1 MMKLVR
7 WFLVILAVNNVFG
20 HREISLP
27 YFEKQKLNAFNMYRN
42 TYYYSKLLIAIMY
55 AI

>member
-7 WFLVILAVNNVFG
+7 WFLVILAVYNVFG

-27 YFEKQKLNAFNMYRN
+27 YFEKQKLNV
-42 TYYYSKLLIAIMY
+42 LIMNLM
-55 AI
+55 